1 MPSFVATVTPT
12 SDLTKKGRQES
23 VRWEDAQEK
32 AFVTLRESLVHRP
45 ILCLP
50 DCNKTCFAYQCV
62 ELWKIFPITY
72 GSKKLSSA
80 ERKHF
85 TIEKC
90 LAIVWG
96 VSKFRLYL
104 AGKPF
109 VLHTDHQPLSFLKD
123 AKFQN
128 NRIMQWAL
136 TLQEYDYT
144 MKNIPGNDNVIA
156 NYLSHLVVDFENC

>member
-1 MPSFVATVTPT
+1 MKAWCIGLFCVCQIATRLVLRT
-12 SDLTKKGRQES
+12 DALNCGR
-23 VRWEDAQEK
+23 
-32 AFVTLRESLVHRP
+32 F
-45 ILCLP
+45 
-50 DCNKTCFAYQCV
+50 
-62 ELWKIFPITY
+62 FPITY